1 MTRRSSNQRV
11 CDAAG
16 HGLEGPTILFRADPT
31 IMTDTTTQASGPL
44 SGNVLFYTQPEPISF
59 EAHGKLGVTPADKPY
74 AFVAQTNIV
83 PLTVTEF
90 AAAALSYPIIFIGD
104 NKQPVVAMGLRP
116 NDNLFIDNGDFR
128 SDSYIPA
135 YVRRYPFV
143 FANDD
148 TQNRMILCI
157 DRAASFVGENAEIPL
172 FDSDQPSAYVQNAM
186 AFCTN
191 FEEERLRTE
200 SFVKLLT
207 DLDMFETREANF
219 TPRNADGSAGPVQ
232 KLAEYYAVSEDKL
245 KALPAEKLAELRDNG
260 ALGQIYAHLVSL
272 LGWDRLIAMAL
283 TRAATAPVAA
293 NA

>member
-1 MTRRSSNQRV
+1 
-11 CDAAG
+11 
-16 HGLEGPTILFRADPT
+16 
-31 IMTDTTTQASGPL
+31 MTDTTTQASGPL

-59 EAHGKLGVTPADKPY
+59 EAHGALGVTPADKPY

-90 AAAALSYPIIFIGD
+90 APAALSFPIIFVGD
-104 NKQPVVAMGLRP
+104 LKQPVVAMGLRQ
-116 NDNLFIDNGDFR
+116 DENLFIENGDFR
-128 SDSYIPA
+128 AESYIPA

-157 DRAASFVGENAEIPL
+157 DRAASFVSENAEIPL
-172 FDSDQPSAYVQNAM
+172 FENGQPSAYVNNAM
-186 AFCTN
+186 EFCNN
-191 FEEERLRTE
+191 FEQERLRTE

-207 DLDMFETREANF
+207 DLDLFETREATF
-219 TPRNADGSAGPVQ
+219 TPRNADGSAGPAQ

-245 KALPAEKLAELRDNG
+245 KALPVEKLAELRDNG

-272 LGWDRLIAMAL
+272 LGWDRLIAMAFN
-283 TRAATAPVAA
+283 RAAATPTAA

>member
-1 MTRRSSNQRV
+1 
-11 CDAAG
+11 
-16 HGLEGPTILFRADPT
+16 
-31 IMTDTTTQASGPL
+31 MTDTTTQASGPL
-44 SGNVLFYTQPEPISF
+44 SGNVLFYSQPEPL
-59 EAHGKLGVTPADKPY
+59 APDVHGKLGVTPADKPY

-90 AAAALSYPIIFIGD
+90 AAAALSYPIVFVGAA
-104 NKQPVVAMGLRP
+104 KQPVVAMGLRQ
-116 NDNLFIDNGDFR
+116 NENLFIENGDFR
-128 SDSYIPA
+128 PEAYLPA

-157 DRAASFVGENAEIPL
+157 DRAAAFVGENAEIPL
-172 FDSDQPSAYVQNAM
+172 FNGDQPSDYVQNAM

-207 DLDMFETREANF
+207 DLDMFETREASF
-219 TPRNADGSAGPVQ
+219 TPRNPDGTTGPVQ

-272 LGWDRLIAMAL
+272 LGWDRLIAMAFS
-283 TRAATAPVAA
+283 RAAATPAAA